1 MTDPH
6 TMQCMEVW
14 GGNQLVDCGVV
25 MAGLDAWVYSRP
37 YGSADGGGDIHYVS
51 SCASGRITRLLV
63 ADVSGHGADV
73 SQIATGLRSLMRR
86 FVNFIDQ
93 TRFVRAMNEQFASIP
108 ASSGFAT
115 AVVSTYFAP
124 TGSLSIC
131 NAGHPS
137 PLVYR
142 ARSGEWSLLQPQREA
157 ASGPANMPLGV
168 LDATAYDQFDTRL
181 AIGDM
186 VLCYTDSLSEAKD
199 AGGALLGMEG
209 LLKLVRE
216 LGPVPPAGLIPA
228 LRARLEQLAPGN
240 LDHDDLTILLFR
252 VNELAPRMTLRERLR
267 APWLVLRGILAS
279 LRRGGGPAP
288 WPEMSLANIGGA
300 IHSAFNRFARRARD
314 ASR

>member
-1 MTDPH
+1 
-6 TMQCMEVW
+6 MEVW
-14 GGNQLVDCGVV
+14 GGNQPVDCGVV

-37 YGSADGGGDIHYVS
+37 YGAADGGGDIHYVS

-73 SQIATGLRSLMRR
+73 SQIAIGLRSLMRR

-115 AVVSTYFAP
+115 AVVSTFFAP
-124 TGSLSIC
+124 TGALSIC

-142 ARSGEWSLLQPQREA
+142 ARTREWSLLQSQREA
-157 ASGPANMPLGV
+157 APGPANMPLGV
-168 LDATAYDQFDTRL
+168 LDETPYDQFETRL
-181 AIGDM
+181 SVGDM

-199 AGGALLGMEG
+199 TAGKLLGMEG

-216 LGPVPPAGLIPA
+216 LGAAQPAELIPS
-228 LRARLEQLAPGN
+228 LRARLEHLAPAN

-252 VNELAPRMTLRERLR
+252 VNELAPKLTIRERLR
-267 APWLVLRGILAS
+267 APWLVLRGILGS

-288 WPEMSLANIGGA
+288 WPEMSVANIGGA
-300 IHSAFNRFARRARD
+300 ITSLFDRSGSHATPE
-314 ASR
+314 